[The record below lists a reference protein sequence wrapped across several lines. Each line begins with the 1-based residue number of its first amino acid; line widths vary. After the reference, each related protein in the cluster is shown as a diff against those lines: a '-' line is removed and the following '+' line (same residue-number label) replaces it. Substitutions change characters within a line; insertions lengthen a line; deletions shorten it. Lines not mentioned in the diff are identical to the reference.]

1 MEKIKLAYQ
10 DYYLGKHTQSEYTLQ
25 KALDKTFG
33 EDVAQVTG
41 EGPWTITTGDRRTYS
56 LDSNGTVTPNSSG
69 GGSSTSVAYEVGDV
83 VRLGGEDFYVIER
96 SDETKT
102 TVKLLA
108 KYNVKTESGEGQYT
122 QRTDANTLRFDDN
135 SNVYYDDTTNPVTEA
150 EIKTHVDAYKTELEG
165 RMGAGKTTQEVR
177 LMLKEEVE
185 ALGGDADNHTTE
197 GCPEFINKRAYW
209 LGSPYEDNTIRE
221 WYVHGNSSSFN
232 YNFVTRVVIYGLR
245 PVVIVL
251 KSNI

>member
-1 MEKIKLAYQ
+1 MAYQ

-41 EGPWTITTGDRRTYS
+41 EGPWTITTGDRTYS
-56 LDSNGTVTPNSSG
+56 LDSNGTVTQNSS
-69 GGSSTSVAYEVGDV
+69 GGSSTSVEYEVGDV
-83 VRLGGEDFYVIER
+83 VRLGGEDFYVIEK
-96 SDETKT
+96 SDAKKT

-122 QRTDANTLRFDDN
+122 QKFDANPVRFDDD
-135 SNVYYDDTTNPVTEA
+135 SNDYEKS
-150 EIKTHVDAYKTELEG
+150 EIKTVHVDAYKTVLEG

-185 ALGGDADNHTTE
+185 ALGGDADNCTTK
-197 GCPEFINKRAYW
+197 GCPKFINEQAYW
-209 LGSPYEDNTIRE
+209 LGSPYEDSTNYE
-221 WYVHGNSSSFN
+221 WGVFGRSDFYYDYVDNA
-232 YNFVTRVVIYGLR
+232 TLYGLR

>member
-1 MEKIKLAYQ
+1 MAYQ

-83 VRLGGEDFYVIER
+83 VRLGGEDFYVIEK
-96 SDETKT
+96 SDATKT

-122 QRTDANTLRFDDN
+122 QKSDANTLRFDDN
-135 SNVYYDDTTNPVTEA
+135 SNVYYDDTTNPVTKA
-150 EIKTHVDAYKTELEG
+150 EIKTHVDAYKTALEG
-165 RMGAGKTTQEVR
+165 RMGEGKTTQEVR
-177 LMLKEEVE
+177 LMLKKEVE
-185 ALGGDADNHTTE
+185 ALGGDSDNYTTE
-197 GCPEFINKRAYW
+197 GCPGFINEQAYW
-209 LGSPYEDNTIRE
+209 LGSPFEIDTYRE
-221 WYVHGNSSSFN
+221 WLVRGNGSHFSFN
-232 YNFVTRVVIYGLR
+232 YVDYGLSYGLR

>member
-10 DYYLGKHTQSEYTLQ
+10 DYYLGKHTQTGYTL
-25 KALDKTFG
+25 KNALDKTFG
-33 EDVAQVTG
+33 EDVAHVTG
-41 EGPWTITTGDRRTYS
+41 EGPWTITTGDRTYS
-56 LDSNGTVTPNSSG
+56 LESNGKVTPNSSG

-122 QRTDANTLRFDDN
+122 QRTDANPLRFDDE

-150 EIKTHVDAYKTELEG
+150 EIKTHVDAYKTALEG
-165 RMGAGKTTQEVR
+165 RMGSGKTIQEAR

-185 ALGGDADNHTTE
+185 ALGGDADNITTE
-197 GCPEFINKRAYW
+197 GCPEFINEQAYW
-209 LGSPYEDNTIRE
+209 LGSPDENGTNYEWIVYGRSSIFYFDLVYDDNL
-221 WYVHGNSSSFN
+221 
-232 YNFVTRVVIYGLR
+232 YGLR

>member
-1 MEKIKLAYQ
+1 MAYQ

-69 GGSSTSVAYEVGDV
+69 GGSSTSVTYEVGDV
-83 VRLGGEDFYVIER
+83 VRLGGEDFYVIEK
-96 SDETKT
+96 SDATKT

-122 QRTDANTLRFDDN
+122 QKSDAKTLRFDDN
-135 SNVYYDDTTNPVTEA
+135 SNVYYDDTTNPVTKA
-150 EIKTHVDAYKTELEG
+150 EIKTHVDAYKTALEG
-165 RMGAGKTTQEVR
+165 RMGEGKTTQEVR

-185 ALGGDADNHTTE
+185 ALGGDSDNYTTE
-197 GCPEFINKRAYW
+197 GCPGFINEQAYW
-209 LGSPYEDNTIRE
+209 LGSPYEDSTNNE
-221 WYVHGNSSSFN
+221 WIVNGNNSGFGNNYVGYVYGF
-232 YNFVTRVVIYGLR
+232 GLR

>member
-10 DYYLGKHTQSEYTLQ
+10 DYYLGKHTQTGYTL
-25 KALDKTFG
+25 KNALDKTFG

-41 EGPWTITTGDRRTYS
+41 EGPWTITTGDRTYS

-96 SDETKT
+96 SDATKT

-122 QRTDANTLRFDDN
+122 QKSDANTLRFDDN
-135 SNVYYDDTTNPVTEA
+135 SNVYYDDTTNPVTKA
-150 EIKTHVDAYKTELEG
+150 EIKTHVDSYKTALEG
-165 RMGAGKTTQEVR
+165 RMGEGKTTQEVR

-185 ALGGDADNHTTE
+185 ALGGDSDNYTTE
-197 GCPEFINKRAYW
+197 GCPGFINEQAYW
-209 LGSPYEDNTIRE
+209 LGSPGENGTFDE
-221 WYVHGNSSSFN
+221 W
-232 YNFVTRVVIYGLR
+232 FVGGDDSIFHRSGVNIGSLFGLR